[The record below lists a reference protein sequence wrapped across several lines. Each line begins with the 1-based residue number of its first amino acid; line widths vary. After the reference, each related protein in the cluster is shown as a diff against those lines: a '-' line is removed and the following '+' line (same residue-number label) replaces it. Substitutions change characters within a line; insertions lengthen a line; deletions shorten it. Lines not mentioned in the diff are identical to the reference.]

1 MDKLLINYIMKF
13 AKYHFIQ
20 KQTRR
25 NLAQKEY
32 INDCSSF
39 FFFYFFYNKMI
50 VQVKYNE
57 IYFP

>member
-1 MDKLLINYIMKF
+1 MKF

-32 INDCSSF
+32 I
-39 FFFYFFYNKMI
+39 MI
-50 VQVKYNE
+50 VQVKYNK
-57 IYFP
+57 IQFPFLVKEKYIR